1 MYSDQPC
8 ELDEPAP
15 FALFSRCSGGVVKCS
30 KPCGYRWKFSCLH
43 FAMKNKSA
51 MLEANGREVVKEEI
65 PSQYQRALQI
75 E

>member
-1 MYSDQPC
+1 
-8 ELDEPAP
+8 
-15 FALFSRCSGGVVKCS
+15 
-30 KPCGYRWKFSCLH
+30 
-43 FAMKNKSA
+43 MKNKSA